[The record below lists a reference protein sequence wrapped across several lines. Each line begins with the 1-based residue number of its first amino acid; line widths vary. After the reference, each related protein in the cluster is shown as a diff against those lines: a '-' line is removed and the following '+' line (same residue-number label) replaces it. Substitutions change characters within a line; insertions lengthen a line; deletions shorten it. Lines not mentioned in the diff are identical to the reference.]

1 MRFGWV
7 LIAIGLLFVVPVTA
21 TYHAQHGTY
30 LYQDDGGEI
39 RGFHVTVQPKYNP
52 YDYRYYQPY
61 RDTRYDRRYDT
72 RYRYEN
78 RDRYD
83 SRTRY
88 PTNYRYNRYSYDRYD
103 DYRRYDVYRYDR
115 NYATAYDRGF
125 HDGYHRETRFYYSWG
140 KSDEYGQ
147 AYFDGYRA
155 GQQARKTDRSS
166 RYHYDRP
173 YVRYR

>member
-1 MRFGWV
+1 MRKILLILATLA
-7 LIAIGLLFVVPVTA
+7 LIAPA
-21 TYHAQHGTY
+21 TLAYAHTSEHGTY
-30 LYQDDGGEI
+30 LYQDGGGEI
-39 RGFHVTVQPKYNP
+39 RGFHVTVTPRYNP
-52 YDYRYYQPY
+52 YDYRSYQPY

-72 RYRYEN
+72 RHDTRYERYRYDD
-78 RDRYD
+78 RRYD
-83 SRTRY
+83 TRH
-88 PTNYRYNRYSYDRYD
+88 RYDRYR
-103 DYRRYDVYRYDR
+103 DYRRYDVSRYDS

-166 RYHYDRP
+166 RYHHNRP
-173 YVRYR
+173 YYTYR